1 LTGAPARRA
10 GFGLNF
16 QEEVGMGR
24 TKWGRRLALAAA
36 SAYAVAK
43 LAGRWRRADLKGA
56 VVLVIGGSRGLGLM
70 LAREF
75 AAAGCRLVIAAR
87 DEHQLGVAQR
97 DLEARGAEV
106 LALRCDAGSRRDIDL
121 AVAAADERFGKVDV
135 LVNVAGLIQVGPAES
150 MTIDNFHDAL
160 AVNFWGP
167 LHAMD
172 AVISEMKAR
181 HRGHI
186 VNITSIGGVIP
197 VPHLLPYVCAKAAAV
212 ALSEGLG
219 AELRKDG
226 INVTTVVPGLMRTGS
241 FPHAFFKGDSRRELR
256 WFRALATSR
265 ITAMSA
271 RRAARRIVA
280 AVARGESQLVLS
292 VSAKA
297 GRLATVLMPGFVR
310 RLLAVGNRLLSSG
323 TRDHSK
329 NERTGRDLIR
339 AARAEQ
345 HQAV

>member
-1 LTGAPARRA
+1 
-10 GFGLNF
+10 
-16 QEEVGMGR
+16 
-24 TKWGRRLALAAA
+24 
-36 SAYAVAK
+36 
-43 LAGRWRRADLKGA
+43 
-56 VVLVIGGSRGLGLM
+56 
-70 LAREF
+70 
-75 AAAGCRLVIAAR
+75 
-87 DEHQLGVAQR
+87 
-97 DLEARGAEV
+97 V